1 MNDANVF
8 HLVQPDQI
16 DDPLTD
22 VLRDSASRLLAAAIE
37 AEVAAHLAAYQDLKL
52 PDGRRR
58 LVRHGTLPQREV
70 QTGIGPVP
78 VKMPRVRDRGGDGH
92 DKIQFRSSLV
102 PKYVR
107 RTKSLEAL
115 LPWLYLKGVSSSNFQ
130 EALSAL
136 LGPNAPNLSS
146 DTILRLIKTWAQELA
161 HWETRDL
168 SSRHYVYLWA
178 DGIYF
183 QARTEPDNQCMLVI
197 IGATPEGKKELV
209 GFTDGYRE
217 STQSWRE
224 LLLDL
229 KARGL
234 AKVPALAVGDGGMGF
249 WAAMREVFPTTAQQ
263 RCWVHKTA
271 NVLNELPK
279 SVQPKAKSDLHNI
292 WMAET
297 RKGAEKAFDHFA
309 DKYDAK
315 YDKAVACL
323 AKDRDALLAFYDFPA
338 QHWRHIRT
346 TNPIESTFATV
357 RHRTKRTKGCLSRD
371 KTRVMVFKLIKAA
384 EKNWLRL
391 RGRNQLPKVI
401 DGIKFE
407 DGDQVMPIANH
418 EAQTAA

>member
-1 MNDANVF
+1 MDDANVF
-8 HLVQPDQI
+8 RLVQPGQI
-16 DDPLTD
+16 NDRLTD
-22 VLRDSASRLLAAAIE
+22 VLRIGAARLLAAAIE
-37 AEVAAHLAAYQDLKL
+37 AEVEAHVSAYQDLKL
-52 PDGRRR
+52 PDGRQRI
-58 LVRHGTLPQREV
+58 VRHGTLPERDV

-78 VKMPRVRDRGGDGH
+78 VKMPRVRDRGGDKG
-92 DKIQFRSSLV
+92 DKIRFRSSLL

-107 RTKSLEAL
+107 RTNSLEAL
-115 LPWLYLKGVSSSNFQ
+115 IPWLYLKGVSSGNFQ

-136 LGPNAPNLSS
+136 LGPDAPNLSS
-146 DTILRLIKTWAQELA
+146 DTILRLTKAWAEELVQ
-161 HWETRDL
+161 WEARDL
-168 SSRHYVYLWA
+168 SARHYVYFWA

-183 QARTEPDNQCMLVI
+183 QARMEPDSQCMLVI

-224 LLLDL
+224 LLQDL

-234 AKVPALAVGDGGMGF
+234 ANAPALAVGDGSMGF
-249 WAAMREVFPTTAQQ
+249 WAAMREVFPTVAQQ

-271 NVLNELPK
+271 NVLNVLPK
-279 SVQPKAKSDLHNI
+279 SVQPKAKADLHNI

-297 RKGAEKAFDHFA
+297 RKDAERAFDHFA
-309 DKYDAK
+309 DKYNAK

-323 AKDRDALLAFYDFPA
+323 AKDRETLLAFYDFPA
-338 QHWRHIRT
+338 EHWRHIRT

-357 RHRTKRTKGCLSRD
+357 RHRTKRSKGCLSRD
-371 KTRVMVFKLIKAA
+371 KTRIMVFKLIKAA

-401 DGIKFE
+401 DGIKFA
-407 DGDQVMPIANH
+407 DGDEVRPIAND